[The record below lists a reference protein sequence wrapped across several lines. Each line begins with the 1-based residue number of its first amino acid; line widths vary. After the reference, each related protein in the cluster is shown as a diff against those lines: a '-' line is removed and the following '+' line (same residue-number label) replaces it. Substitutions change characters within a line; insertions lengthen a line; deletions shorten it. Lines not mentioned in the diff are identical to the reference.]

1 MKEELVMKK
10 NMAILL
16 TALTL
21 AFPPAMAANATVSE
35 ASVIDETSYTKY
47 QDIDY
52 TGSLGEKLKIH
63 VQSTE
68 DEAEMLLTFDFY
80 GDKASVKVSRTDDG
94 RFVVTDGGFF
104 ATDGAEVAELS
115 VENSN
120 WKLI

>member
-1 MKEELVMKK
+1 MKK
-10 NMAILL
+10 KMAIMM

-21 AFPPAMAANATVSE
+21 AFTPAMAANATESGTS
-35 ASVIDETSYTKY
+35 AIDEISYTKY

-52 TGSLGEKLKIH
+52 TGSLGDELKIR

-68 DEAEMLLTFDFY
+68 DETEMLLTFDFY
-80 GDKASVKVSRTDDG
+80 GDNASVKVSRTDDG
-94 RFVVTDGGFF
+94 RYIVTDGGFF

>member
-1 MKEELVMKK
+1 M
-10 NMAILL
+10 

-21 AFPPAMAANATVSE
+21 AFTPAMAANATASE
-35 ASVIDETSYTKY
+35 ASEIDETSYTKY

-52 TGSLGEKLKIH
+52 IDTLGDELKIR

-68 DEAEMLLTFDFY
+68 DEAEMLLSFDFY

-94 RFVVTDGGFF
+94 SYIVTDGGFF

-115 VENSN
+115 VENNN